1 MALNRLQAAQVIE
14 LEESLWQANKAKDE
28 AISASNN
35 APDGPGNDDAALEKA
50 RNDVRVKHVQVRDL
64 QAKVDSYQGKASALS
79 FMSKGQLS
87 ELQDQLQ
94 ATLANIALAMEK
106 KS

>member
-14 LEESLWQANKAKDE
+14 LEESLWQANKTKDE
-28 AISASNN
+28 AFAAS
-35 APDGPGNDDAALEKA
+35 APDGPGSDDAALEKA

-79 FMSKGQLS
+79 YMSKGQLS
-87 ELQDQLQ
+87 ELQD
-94 ATLANIALAMEK
+94 
-106 KS
+106 